1 MIAPVFLYV
10 KEAAMAKGLINIAVK
25 EAAKLKKEIEKNE
38 EKSKR
43 ALQRTVSDFRSRA
56 PGWVSTSVTEVYGI
70 KKSDVKRCF
79 KGAKKA
85 AGKIRISGIMVDNIQ
100 LTYSGRLLTPT
111 HFKMKPAT
119 VPAKR
124 SKDKRLIP
132 GQAIKSDKRVGTV
145 AAVSPVAPYK
155 ISAEVYKG
163 KRKEFKSANIFLG
176 SNKGGGFIPFQ
187 RTGPGRNDIKS
198 IKTVSVPQ
206 MITNETVAKNINEK
220 INDGLSKRLE
230 HHIEQEFKK

>member
-1 MIAPVFLYV
+1 
-10 KEAAMAKGLINIAVK
+10 MAKGIINIAVK

-38 EKSKR
+38 EKSRK
-43 ALQRTVSDFRSRA
+43 AISKTVSDFKSRA
-56 PGWVSTSVTEVYGI
+56 PGWVSSSVTEVYGI
-70 KKSDVKRCF
+70 KKADVKDCF

-85 AGKIRISGIMVDNIQ
+85 SGSIKISGIKVDNVQ

-119 VPAKR
+119 VPAKK

-132 GQAIKSDKRVGTV
+132 GQAIKSDKRVGSV

-155 ISAEVYKG
+155 ISAEIYKG
-163 KRKEFKSANIFLG
+163 KRKELGNKNIFLG
-176 SNKGGGFIPFQ
+176 SNKGGGYIPFQ

-198 IKTVSVPQ
+198 VKTVSVPQ

-230 HHIEQEFKK
+230 HHLEQEFKK